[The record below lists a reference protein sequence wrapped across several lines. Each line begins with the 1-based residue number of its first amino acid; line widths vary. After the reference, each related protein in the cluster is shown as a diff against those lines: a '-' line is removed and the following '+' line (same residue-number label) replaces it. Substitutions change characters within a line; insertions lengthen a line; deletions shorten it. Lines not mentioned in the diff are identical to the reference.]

1 MSTWK
6 ELHDDFQQEALLYV
20 EDLKITPQQ
29 VMRYLTKGMSEF
41 QRLTA
46 MVKTEKSVTGTPVGT
61 PPTINDPAAPYAVG
75 SDIVEIHTVIDTDG
89 NTLLSTS
96 WKQFQDIIERA
107 NSGIYGYH
115 ETPAQFSRIRHREVP
130 PADNWEIRMDKGMS
144 RIYCIYDDNL
154 YRYPAL
160 DTDTSFTIR
169 YTINLDAFSAR
180 SSQWTNYFAG
190 PAQFNTLWATD
201 GPPVEIER
209 WEHSFVSYA
218 MAQWLRPQ
226 NTLTGQQPMWMQ
238 YDQEFRSYV
247 EEAMN
252 TKRETT
258 KELVAPYNVSPFSS

>member
-29 VMRYLTKGMSEF
+29 VMRYLTKGMAEF

-46 MVKTEKSVTGTPVGT
+46 IAKAQKTITGTPTGT
-61 PPTINDPAAPYAVG
+61 PPTLANPAIPYPVG
-75 SDIVEIHTVIDTDG
+75 SDIQEIQTVIDTDG

-96 WKQFQDIIERA
+96 WKQFQDIIERS
-107 NSGIYGYH
+107 NSGQFGYH
-115 ETPAQFSRIRHREVP
+115 ETPAQFSRIRYREVS
-130 PADNWEIRMDKGMS
+130 PADNWEINMDKGMA
-144 RIYCIYDDNL
+144 RIYCVYDENL

-160 DTDTSFTIR
+160 ATDTNFIVR
-169 YTINLDAFSAR
+169 YTINYDAFSAR
-180 SSQWTNYFAG
+180 SSQWTNYFTTA
-190 PAQFNTLWATD
+190 AQFNTLWVTD
-201 GPPVEIER
+201 GPPTEVER
-209 WEHSFVSYA
+209 WEHAFVSYA

-247 EEAMN
+247 EECLN
-252 TKRETT
+252 TKREVTR
-258 KELVAPYNVSPFSS
+258 ELVAPYNVSPFSS